1 VSTAARLRSFTL
13 ASGDGWLVRD
23 VACTAGPRDRPF
35 EEQHTTISLGVVTSG
50 TFRYRTTQGAAL
62 LVPGAV
68 LLGNHE
74 RCFECGHEHGTG
86 DRCLSLH
93 FAPEYWESVAT
104 AVRGVR
110 RSDFARPS
118 IPATRALEPALA
130 ALESARGGSE
140 ARWEEA
146 ALELAGTVLRVAH
159 GLRLESPKPNPRDER
174 RIAEA
179 VRRIEASSGAPA
191 AEALS
196 LGALA
201 REAAL
206 SPYHFLR
213 VFRARVGMTPHQ
225 YVLRTRLHRAAVG
238 LRTSDKPIATIAFDA
253 GFNDLSTFNRH
264 FKRAL
269 LVSPGEFRRG
279 RPLSV
284 RAGG

>member
-1 VSTAARLRSFTL
+1 MSTTTKLTSVTL
-13 ASGDGWLVRD
+13 ASGDGWLVRE
-23 VACTAGPRDRPF
+23 VLCTAGPRDRPF
-35 EEQHTTISLGVVTSG
+35 EEQHTTISIGVVTSG
-50 TFRYRTTQGAAL
+50 TFRYGTAQGSAL

-86 DRCLSLH
+86 DRCISMH
-93 FAPEYWESVAT
+93 FAPAYWEGVAA
-104 AVRGVR
+104 AVHGIR

-118 IPATRALEPALA
+118 IPATRALQPTLA
-130 ALESARGGSE
+130 ALESARGSE
-140 ARWEEA
+140 APWEET
-146 ALELAGTVLRVAH
+146 ALEAAVAVLRVAN
-159 GLRLESPKPNPRDER
+159 GLHDEPPKPNARDER
-174 RIAEA
+174 RVAEA
-179 VRRIEASSGAPA
+179 VRRIEASSGSPT

-213 VFRARVGMTPHQ
+213 VFRAQVGMTPHQ
-225 YVLRTRLHRAAVG
+225 YVLRTRLHRAAVE
-238 LRTSDKPIATIAFDA
+238 LRTSDKPVATIAFDA

-269 LVSPGEFRRG
+269 RVSPGEFRRG
-279 RPLSV
+279 RALSAQA
-284 RAGG
+284 AG